1 MKMFFF
7 FLSLLITLAVSASL
21 VACAGGSGSA
31 DSDSSA
37 NAAAEDESDV
47 KDNDSEGNGN
57 GEVKTVTMWIPA
69 LYDMP
74 LASEVQDAMNSVSEE
89 KYGIHYELTFVN
101 WGNYEQQIN
110 LALTDDE
117 LDIFTP
123 GSFFDY
129 YKNGQL
135 ADITEYYEA
144 APDDVK
150 SAWGERYI
158 NTMWVDGALYGVP
171 HIADYGHY
179 VSLNLDQEVAD
190 QYGITQDQELTM
202 EEADELLAKIHEDF
216 PDRYTLGAGGGTY
229 LFANGFYT
237 WDPMDDTVGVLA
249 DRGQS
254 TVVESVFD
262 NEDFIFL
269 AAKAQEWYEAGYVMP
284 DILSNTQAWATMI
297 ANNQI
302 AAVFD
307 TYGVNYVDGVVR
319 TRISEVG
326 CWTPSASFG
335 ATSLGISANSKDPET
350 AFKALALLFSDSEL
364 ATCLNNGIEGK
375 NYTKN
380 EDGTISYIN
389 GTDAG
394 SSGYGA
400 PSVYWKYPGAQLSQP
415 LDVNGADFFERLEAF
430 NDECL
435 FSKAVGFYFDREPV
449 IDEMSA
455 CQAVIDKYYTTLL
468 SGAVDVESTLEQAR
482 AEMEAAGEEKVIA
495 EKQKQLDEFLANQ

>member
-1 MKMFFF
+1 MKKAKK
-7 FLSLLITLAVSASL
+7 TLAIFLALAMTVSLTACGGASENNSSTSKTD
-21 VACAGGSGSA
+21 GSTESSSTA
-31 DSDSSA
+31 DSSQ
-37 NAAAEDESDV
+37 EDTPE
-47 KDNDSEGNGN
+47 
-57 GEVKTVTMWIPA
+57 EVKTVTMWIPSM
-69 LYDMP
+69 YDMP
-74 LASEVQDAMNSVSEE
+74 LGPQVQDAMNAISEE
-89 KYGIHYELTFVN
+89 KYGIHYELSFVN

-123 GSFFDY
+123 SNIFDY

-144 APDDVK
+144 ASDEVK
-150 SAWGERYI
+150 SAWGDRYI
-158 NTMWVDGALYGVP
+158 NTMWIDGSLYGVP

-190 QYGITQDQELTM
+190 KYGITQDQEISM
-202 EEADELLAKIHEDF
+202 QEVDELLVKIHEDF
-216 PDRYTLGAGGGTY
+216 PERYTLGAGGGTY
-229 LFANGFYT
+229 LFANAFYT

-249 DRGQS
+249 DKGQS
-254 TVVESVFD
+254 TTVESVFD
-262 NEDFIFL
+262 NEDYIYL
-269 AAKAQEWYEAGYVMP
+269 AELAEKWYKAGYIMP
-284 DILSNTQAWATMI
+284 DILSNTQAWASMI

-335 ATSLGISANSKDPET
+335 ASSWCVSANSKDPEA
-350 AFKALALLFSDSEL
+350 AFTALALLFSDKDL
-364 ATCLNNGIEGK
+364 ATYLNNGIEGE

-380 EDGTISYIN
+380 DDGTISYIN

-415 LDVNGADFFERLEAF
+415 LDVNGADFFERLETF
-430 NDECL
+430 NDECQ

-482 AEMEAAGEEKVIA
+482 TEMEAAGEDIVIA
-495 EKQKQLDEFLANQ
+495 EKQKQLDEYLANK

>member
-1 MKMFFF
+1 MKKVRKALALLMA
-7 FLSLLITLAVSASL
+7 LAMTVSLT
-21 VACAGGSGSA
+21 ACGGGGSSESGGST
-31 DSDSSA
+31 SSGG
-37 NAAAEDESDV
+37 AETSSTGE
-47 KDNDSEGNGN
+47 EGSSGD
-57 GEVKTVTMWIPA
+57 VKTVTMWIPA
-69 LYDMP
+69 MYDMP
-74 LASEVQDAMNSVSEE
+74 LAGQVQDAMNAISEE
-89 KYGIHYELTFVN
+89 KYGIHYELNFVN

-123 GSFFDY
+123 SNIFDY

-135 ADITEYYEA
+135 ADITDYYEA
-144 APDDVK
+144 LSDEEK

-158 NTMWVDGALYGVP
+158 NTMWIDGSLYGVP

-202 EEADELLAKIHEDF
+202 EEADQLLAQIHEDF
-216 PDRYTLGAGGGTY
+216 PERYTLGAGGTTT
-229 LFANGFYT
+229 LFANNFYT
-237 WDPMDDTVGVLA
+237 WDPMDDTVGVLP
-249 DRGQS
+249 DKGQ
-254 TVVESVFD
+254 TTTVESIFD
-262 NEDFIFL
+262 NEDYIYL
-269 AAKAQEWYEAGYVMP
+269 AKLAEKWYDAGYIMP
-284 DILSNTQAWATMI
+284 DILSNTQAWASMI

-335 ATSLGISANSKDPET
+335 ASSWCVSANSKDPEA
-350 AFKALALLFSDSEL
+350 AFTALALLFTDSEL
-364 ATCLNNGIEGK
+364 ATYLNNGIEGENYIK
-375 NYTKN
+375 ND
-380 EDGTISYIN
+380 DGTISYID
-389 GTDAG
+389 GKDAG

-415 LDVNGADFFERLEAF
+415 LDVNGADFFERLESF

-449 IDEMSA
+449 VDEMSA
-455 CQAVIDKYYTTLL
+455 CQAVIDKYYNTIL
-468 SGAVDVESTLEQAR
+468 SGAVDVDSTLEQAR
-482 AEMEAAGEEKVIA
+482 SEMEAAGEDAVIA